1 MNLNLLALGTI
12 FLVIGLLLYI
22 SLPLY
27 YPGYSTVN
35 NVFKSNQGYVVVGPA
50 QTVIV
55 KNLSAQKGQAI
66 IFLVLK
72 GNANVSLLSSTG
84 HPILNQQKEIS
95 IELNQSDY
103 EIQIINLDNQT
114 SNISFTYGLF
124 NAQTIS
130 NFYYSLGILQTFLD
144 VVILAGGAMILW
156 YIISWF
162 VTRRK

>member
-1 MNLNLLALGTI
+1 MNFNLLALGTI

-84 HPILNQQKEIS
+84 HPILDQQKEIS